1 MNIRQGDMDKM
12 FYNDFEIS
20 DAIIMTVKNCITSD
34 ATSGMESEVA
44 LIIRWLCVYSVWSSN
59 KVTTKVF

>member
-20 DAIIMTVKNCITSD
+20 DAIIMTEKIALLAD
-34 ATSGMESEVA
+34 AEAVNL
-44 LIIRWLCVYSVWSSN
+44 LIYRLL
-59 KVTTKVF
+59 

>member
-20 DAIIMTVKNCITSD
+20 DAIIMTVKNCIICRCRN
-34 ATSGMESEVA
+34 G
-44 LIIRWLCVYSVWSSN
+44 
-59 KVTTKVF
+59 